1 MAARNPTHDG
11 CSSDINALHS
21 TDFRPSKALYV
32 DVKDSNKFRS
42 FLQHNGNNIR
52 KAQLKKY
59 EQSHK
64 CCACEQQPEAVVPF
78 NSGFSCGNVPNNLY
92 PGLDQ
97 QLGDRNLSG
106 YKK

>member
-1 MAARNPTHDG
+1 MAARNPTHLG

-42 FLQHNGNNIR
+42 FLQHNADKIR

-59 EQSHK
+59 EQSHR
-64 CCACEQQPEAVVPF
+64 CCACEYQPKDMVAF
-78 NSGFSCGNVPNNLY
+78 NSGPTCANDTSKMY
-92 PGLDQ
+92 PGYDKLPVS
-97 QLGDRNLSG
+97 RNVTG
-106 YKK
+106 YK

>member
-1 MAARNPTHDG
+1 MAARNPTHLG

-52 KAQLKKY
+52 NAQLKKY
-59 EQSHK
+59 EQSHR
-64 CCACEQQPEAVVPF
+64 CCACEYQPKDMVAF
-78 NSGFSCGNVPNNLY
+78 NSESTCSSQPGNMY
-92 PGLDQ
+92 PGYDKLPVS
-97 QLGDRNLSG
+97 GNLTG
-106 YKK
+106 HK